1 LVQRLRGFGSR
12 SSSKPWARSNSTAN
26 FNHCV
31 ARFLKT
37 CALAVSA
44 FSANFVHVKDHGNGD
59 CGCEPAHQL
68 TVAARGASFVIA
80 ECPST
85 EPRFGPSEAGF
96 WTLNCL

>member
-1 LVQRLRGFGSR
+1 V
-12 SSSKPWARSNSTAN
+12 
-26 FNHCV
+26 V
-31 ARFLKT
+31 RFLKT